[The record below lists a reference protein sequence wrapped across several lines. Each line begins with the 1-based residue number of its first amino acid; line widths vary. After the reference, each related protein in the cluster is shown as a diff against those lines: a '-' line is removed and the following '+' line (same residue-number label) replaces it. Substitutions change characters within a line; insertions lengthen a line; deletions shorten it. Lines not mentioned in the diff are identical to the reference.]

1 MFLVAKHISSE
12 LGTGYGADE
21 LYIQAKCKAHRTHH
35 INQAVKA
42 GAAVYTGAQGHT
54 WQAMAASQFANDHCT
69 MFIAAFC
76 AAGVLGLTTPP
87 PPCDVGDVTGD
98 AVIGVQLGDW
108 CRAQRA
114 HEIVVEA
121 LGMPFVDFVVNWI
134 DNYDAGDA

>member
-1 MFLVAKHISSE
+1 M
-12 LGTGYGADE
+12 
-21 LYIQAKCKAHRTHH
+21 
-35 INQAVKA
+35 KA

-134 DNYDAGDA
+134 DNYDAGDAVSGGRWCFLFLLCARVLLFVLLKRPNVIVASTQR